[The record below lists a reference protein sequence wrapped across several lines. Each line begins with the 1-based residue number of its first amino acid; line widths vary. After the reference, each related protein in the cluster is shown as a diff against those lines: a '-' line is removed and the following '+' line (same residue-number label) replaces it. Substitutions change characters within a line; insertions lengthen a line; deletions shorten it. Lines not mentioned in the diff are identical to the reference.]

1 MFRVIFAILVL
12 LAGTGFA
19 AAQGAQ
25 VAFGA
30 LQHDST
36 LPVEITAQQLEIN
49 QDDGGAVF
57 MGDVIVAQ
65 GEMRL
70 SAQKVE
76 VRYASGENT
85 SGDIDQLL
93 ATGGVIF
100 VTGPEV
106 TGPEVAEARE
116 AVYTLGDSTLRMLGG
131 VLLTQGSNTLAGEQL
146 DINLDAGTGVM
157 TGRVRVIFK
166 SGDDK

>member
-12 LAGTGFA
+12 LAGTGFS

-106 TGPEVAEARE
+106 AEARE

>member
-106 TGPEVAEARE
+106 AEARE